1 MTQGAAEIRRQGF
14 SLIDITADSAA
25 VAVDLYRAVHGGSS
39 SSPDLENYSYSDD
52 MNIVILYRIKIFG

>member
-1 MTQGAAEIRRQGF
+1 MF
-14 SLIDITADSAA
+14 KLLNMSLLKLTP
-25 VAVDLYRAVHGGSS
+25 S